1 MQGWCVFKSGKTAS
15 PEAKLPGVERT
26 RIPMNSGNQDDRA
39 CPKPGFQFTE
49 GEMVRLRRGDAEAAE
64 GVATAIV
71 RQFDSWM
78 RAIRARAGWMVCQE
92 DCRDIVYDFRAAKLE
107 GIIAK
112 YRNLPARH
120 FTAVFYNSLKNHAVD
135 WLRKN
140 GRCIPVSNLPSVGGD
155 GGEEAG
161 REGFLERLP
170 SETEDFRDRLTEE
183 EMGSLMGEVRA
194 FIGRWAE
201 DPLQRWVLEAALC
214 GERTAVEISERVG
227 VEFPGK
233 VYAVGSVYSLLS
245 RFRADPG
252 LRRIRNRYF

>member
-1 MQGWCVFKSGKTAS
+1 MA
-15 PEAKLPGVERT
+15 
-26 RIPMNSGNQDDRA
+26 
-39 CPKPGFQFTE
+39 
-49 GEMVRLRRGDAEAAE
+49 RLRCGDEAAAE
-64 GVATAIV
+64 ELATAIV

-92 DCRDIVYDFRAAKLE
+92 DCRDIVHDFRAQKLE

-120 FTAVFYNSLKNHAVD
+120 FTAIFYNSLKNHAVD

-140 GRCIPVSNLPSVGGD
+140 GRCIPVSNLPSAGGGGD
-155 GGEEAG
+155 GEDG

-170 SETEDFRDRLTEE
+170 SETEDFRERLDEE
-183 EMGSLMGEVRA
+183 EVGALMGEVRA
-194 FIGRWAE
+194 FIVRWAE
-201 DPLQRWVLEAALC
+201 DPLQRWVLEEALC
-214 GERTAVEISERVG
+214 RERTAVEISERVG
-227 VEFPGK
+227 SEFPGK